1 MHIKKELVCTHN
13 ASAPPPLSQT
23 SGGPMFSQLSQWQG
37 GPKAIKLAQPVVK
50 PRGAEGQ
57 GDADF
62 GVTHMFNL
70 LMEHNVVH

>member
-1 MHIKKELVCTHN
+1 
-13 ASAPPPLSQT
+13 
-23 SGGPMFSQLSQWQG
+23 MFSQLSQWQG